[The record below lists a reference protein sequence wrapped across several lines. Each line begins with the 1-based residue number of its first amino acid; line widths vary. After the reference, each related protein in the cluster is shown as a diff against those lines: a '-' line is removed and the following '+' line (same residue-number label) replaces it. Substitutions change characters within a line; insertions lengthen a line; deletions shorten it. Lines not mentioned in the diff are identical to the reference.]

1 MVSVFE
7 QCKARVEY
15 GKASA
20 EKWWKAGASRPTG
33 RRTFLETVSI
43 VAQRPRRGIKKRKG
57 CRRLVG
63 RKLVW
68 TSALVNR
75 SLRTIC
81 LFRAIARAVYV
92 MRSFHTGYHALTEQL

>member
-43 VAQRPRRGIKKRKG
+43 VAQMPRRGIKKKRAPA
-57 CRRLVG
+57 VG
-63 RKLVW
+63 EEKTRVDLGP
-68 TSALVNR
+68 R
-75 SLRTIC
+75 
-81 LFRAIARAVYV
+81 
-92 MRSFHTGYHALTEQL
+92 Q